1 MMAKK
6 TKRHRNSAP
15 RMEYC
20 DYCDGT
26 GWVEG
31 GKNVI
36 MTGCPKCKGKGQVP
50 SRYE

>member
-1 MMAKK
+1 MAKK
-6 TKRHRNSAP
+6 IQRQRSAP
-15 RMEYC
+15 RRMEYC

-36 MTGCPKCKGKGQVP
+36 MTECPKCKGKGQVP
-50 SRYE
+50 YKYE